1 MATEKLIIK
10 NFAGLN
16 HIDIEI
22 KKINILIGP
31 QASGK
36 SMIAKILFYCKGLID
51 EIFANGINGKTQ
63 RELDLELKNKFED
76 YFPVDSWR
84 NTNFCIRYSI
94 GEDYI
99 EIKQSGKSPKKSGLS
114 INYSDFYRES
124 FDKITRIS
132 KRINENITER
142 GTTSKIFSRFD
153 LILESQQLFVDEVS
167 DQLGSQYSFY
177 QLFIPAGR
185 SFFAHL
191 QNNIYRLL
199 SENYRIDPFLLDF
212 GDYYETVKNSL
223 TKIDQIKT
231 EEDENY
237 QTINTIKNR
246 ILLGKYIQIN
256 GKDYLRMND
265 GRQVQLSNC
274 SSGQQEALP
283 LTMILE
289 SLPFLGRSLTGY
301 SVYIEEPEAHLF
313 PTAQKDV
320 VDLMATVYNFNP
332 DKIQFFITTHSP
344 YILTSFNNLLQAG
357 ILAGYS
363 SEEKLKEITDIV
375 PESCFLSPDEVT
387 VYSLSDG
394 TCESIMSA
402 ETGLIDAEIIDSVSE
417 NLAIQFD
424 QLLDLE

>member
-1 MATEKLIIK
+1 MAIEKLIIE

-36 SMIAKILFYCKGLID
+36 SIIAKILFYCKGLID
-51 EIFANGINGKTQ
+51 EIFSSGIKGKTK
-63 RELDLELKNKFED
+63 RELDLELIDKFGD

-84 NTNFCIRYSI
+84 NKNFCIRYSI

-99 EIKQSGKSPKKSGLS
+99 EIKQSGTSPKKSGLS
-114 INYSDFYRES
+114 INYSDFYRDS
-124 FDKITRIS
+124 FDKITEIS
-132 KRINENITER
+132 KRIEKNIAGP
-142 GTTSKIFSRFD
+142 GTTSKIFSRLD
-153 LILESQQLFVDEVS
+153 LIVESKQSFLDEVS
-167 DQLGSQYSFY
+167 DQFGSQYSFS

-199 SENYRIDPFLLDF
+199 SENYRIDPFLLEF

-223 TKIDQIKT
+223 ARIDQVKT
-231 EEDENY
+231 EEDATY

-246 ILLGKYIQIN
+246 ILLGKYIQVN

-283 LTMILE
+283 LTIILE
-289 SLPFLGRSLTGY
+289 SLPFFGRGLTGQ

-320 VDLMATVYNFNP
+320 VDLMATVYNLRP
-332 DKIQFFITTHSP
+332 DRIQFFITTHSP

-357 ILAGYS
+357 ILAGDS
-363 SEEKLKEITDIV
+363 PGVKLKEITDIV
-375 PESCFLSPDEVT
+375 PESCFLKPDEVS

-417 NLAIQFD
+417 DLAIQFD